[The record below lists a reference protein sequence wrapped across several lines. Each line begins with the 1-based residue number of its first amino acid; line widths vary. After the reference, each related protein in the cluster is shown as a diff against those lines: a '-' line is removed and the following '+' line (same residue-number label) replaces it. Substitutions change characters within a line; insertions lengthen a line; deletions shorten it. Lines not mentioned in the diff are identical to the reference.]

1 MGTTAALWAMAIGS
15 LASAGAS
22 AYSGHKSSSEAKKAR
37 DQARAQYEREQAAI
51 TKEKERL
58 KNLEAEKKRRITKG
72 KSEVPGSVLTGG
84 SFTGIQDPA
93 TTQRA
98 KLLGQ

>member
-1 MGTTAALWAMAIGS
+1 MGIPEGAALLIGS
-15 LASAGAS
+15 ILSASAT
-22 AYSGHKSSSEAKKAR
+22 AYSGHKASSEAKKAR
-37 DQARAQYEREQAAI
+37 DQARAQYEREQAAV

-84 SFTGIQDPA
+84 SFTGIEDPA
-93 TTQRA
+93 TTKRA